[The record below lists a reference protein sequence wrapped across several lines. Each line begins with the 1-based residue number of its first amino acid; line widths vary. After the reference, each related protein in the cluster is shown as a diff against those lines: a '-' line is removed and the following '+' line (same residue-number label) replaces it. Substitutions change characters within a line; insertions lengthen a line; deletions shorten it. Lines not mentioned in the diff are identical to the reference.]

1 MLRPPSTARVW
12 PVMKDAASEA
22 RKAIVSATSFTSPT
36 RPMAWV
42 VLECSRKS
50 CQEKCILWQPFHL
63 KWLGCTAIYLRKSI
77 WLLFANTYYIKGKL
91 DCCIMMQWQHDMK
104 YILSRKKLSC
114 GILFKVKR
122 RYKNFFLWCISELDP
137 ESHSDIYQLTNN
149 QY

>member
-50 CQEKCILWQPFHL
+50 CQEKFILWQPFHL

-77 WLLFANTYYIKGKL
+77 RLLFANTYYIKGKL

-104 YILSRKKLSC
+104 YEIYSFKKKAILWDFVQSEERVRK
-114 GILFKVKR
+114 
-122 RYKNFFLWCISELDP
+122 FFFYDAYQNWTP
-137 ESHSDIYQLTNN
+137 SHTLTFIN
-149 QY
+149 